1 MSKSKSSSI
10 TKVVTTEPVERVEP
24 VLVEQASTKKAPTP
38 IELFQHNLQRY
49 EAAVLP
55 ALLNA
60 HGIAPAQF
68 RQIVISEVKKNPNLL
83 DAFISNP
90 ASMYASILAGAEIG
104 LIPSELMGEFYLI
117 PRYIDKKLS
126 VTPLIGYKGLVSILL
141 RSGKV
146 TKLHAEVVYQ
156 GDEFKPIY
164 GLEPN
169 IIHVP
174 DFNKP
179 RNAGLI
185 TFVYAVAKMSNGEY
199 QFAVLSRESITA
211 IKSLSRYNNE
221 LYFND
226 KDDPNHWM
234 LKKTALLQLSKML
247 PKDYY
252 GSKAVALDNSLES
265 GSILTLD
272 DSGLMPVVVN
282 GGTHTNALKNNRNQN
297 TLQSLP
303 DL

>member
-1 MSKSKSSSI
+1 
-10 TKVVTTEPVERVEP
+10 
-24 VLVEQASTKKAPTP
+24 
-38 IELFQHNLQRY
+38 
-49 EAAVLP
+49 
-55 ALLNA
+55 
-60 HGIAPAQF
+60 
-68 RQIVISEVKKNPNLL
+68 
-83 DAFISNP
+83 
-90 ASMYASILAGAEIG
+90 
-104 LIPSELMGEFYLI
+104 
-117 PRYIDKKLS
+117 
-126 VTPLIGYKGLVSILL
+126 
-141 RSGKV
+141 
-146 TKLHAEVVYQ
+146 VYQ